1 MKIVHT
7 SSNEV
12 DNPRPKRRYYSLQ
25 LKAEVMQQC
34 RQSSASVAGVAL
46 AHGINANIVHRW
58 LHEDE
63 RAALLLRAQSFMPVT
78 LEKVPPALTAV
89 SQAPSAT
96 TDIRVEVHKGTSTI
110 TVNWPLE
117 GAASCSA
124 WLREWLR

>member
-7 SSNEV
+7 SSNKV
-12 DNPRPKRRYYSLQ
+12 DSPRPTRRYYSPQ
-25 LKAEVMQQC
+25 LKTEVIQEC

-63 RAALLLRAQSFMPVT
+63 RAALLLRARSFVPVT
-78 LEKVPPALTAV
+78 LEQASPALPAV
-89 SQAPSAT
+89 EGGSSAT
-96 TDIRVEVHKGTSTI
+96 PDIRVEVHKGSSTI

>member
-12 DNPRPKRRYYSLQ
+12 DNPRPKRRYYGPQ
-25 LKAEVMQQC
+25 LKAEIMQQC
-34 RQSSASVAGVAL
+34 RQSGASVAGVAL
-46 AHGINANIVHRW
+46 AYSINANIVHRW

-78 LEKVPPALTAV
+78 LEKVPPAVSAV
-89 SQAPSAT
+89 SPALSAT
-96 TDIRVEVHKGTSTI
+96 TDIRIEVHKGNSTI

-117 GAASCSA
+117 GAGACAA